1 MQYIIKLEGE
11 EFMDKKQILLRGG
24 EVHQTDN
31 NESFYKIISGN
42 IILYVV
48 AIEEDGTLGRKHF
61 LADLGE
67 EEKDIH
73 IPSLMINDNALGKWI
88 FIISALSEALIEYST
103 YKENDREHII
113 LKFSSYIDLNIRNI
127 EEFNEEV
134 VERVQR
140 KLVAEELLIY
150 RNQNENEKILQDG
163 MQLIVD
169 VFQKNR
175 SIRQREKTNNNLYN
189 SMAFL
194 CKKRGIKIAPYETI
208 VESCGRIFTIQDIA
222 RVSHFMIR
230 EVQLE
235 QDWYKKDSGY
245 LLVYKETEEDICTS
259 VACVP
264 AGKSKYNEYNM
275 EENAINRVNEEN
287 SKMYV
292 KTAYMIYRP
301 LPNKSLKFM
310 DLLKFSFE
318 EISKA
323 DVVLILVL
331 AFFGTIIGLLIP
343 YLNQVIYDE
352 YILSGSITAILQI
365 GMMVLT
371 FILGGLCFSIV
382 KNISIYRISVKTE
395 YSLQSAVFDRLFNL
409 PGNLYENN
417 DSTVLAKSAFGISHI
432 CAFVSEAVIATILSA
447 VFSIAY
453 FYRMYTYSKELA
465 IRGLFFIMLQI
476 ILQFIIGFIQLKK
489 NKEITDINV
498 KESSLIYQI
507 IDGISKI
514 RIAGVENR
522 ALTRYLSLYTLH
534 KKKLYENDKL
544 NNLSLNLNHVLSV
557 TFTAIFYYML
567 VTRDIHLS
575 FGNFMAFIAAF
586 GMFSA
591 AILQV
596 STTFNKANF
605 LIPIYEKSKLVLT
618 SKQECNNDLQIV
630 GALEGAIE
638 VNNISF
644 AYNEKEGN
652 VLSDVSF
659 KINSGEYVGI
669 AGTSGSGKS
678 SLLKL
683 LLGFEKP
690 DKGKIYYDDKDLDCL
705 DKRELRKRFGVVL
718 QEGRLIAGSIYE
730 NIALAGTAIS
740 REGMEMEME
749 RLLDV
754 IKEVGLDN
762 DIKSMPMGLQTIIS
776 EGAGTISGGQRQK
789 ILIARAIFHNPK
801 ILFFDEATSAL
812 DNVNQALVTK
822 NLEKLKITRI
832 IIAHRLSTVMNC
844 NRILVLHD
852 GRIVEMGSYNEL
864 MEKRGYFYQ
873 LSHRQ
878 MA

>member
-1 MQYIIKLEGE
+1 MKYINLEGE
-11 EFMDKKQILLRGG
+11 ESMDKERILLRGG
-24 EVHQTDN
+24 QVHQIDI
-31 NESFYKIISGN
+31 NEGFYKIISGR

-61 LADLGE
+61 IAELAE
-67 EEKDIH
+67 ENKEIY
-73 IPSLMINDNALGKWI
+73 IPSMIINDNTLGKWG
-88 FIISALSEALIEYST
+88 FVISAFSEALLEFCT
-103 YKENDREHII
+103 YKENDKEQII
-113 LKFSSYIDLNIRNI
+113 LSFCTYIDLHIRNI
-127 EEFNEEV
+127 EEFDEEV

-140 KLVAEELLIY
+140 KLVAEELSIY
-150 RNQNENEKILQDG
+150 RNQSENEKIQQDG

-169 VFQKNR
+169 VFQKNK
-175 SIRQREKTNNNLYN
+175 SIGQREKTNSNLYN
-189 SMAFL
+189 TMAFL
-194 CKKRGIKIAPYETI
+194 CKKRGIKIAPYEVI
-208 VESCGRIFTIQDIA
+208 VESCGRRFTIQDIA
-222 RVSHFMIR
+222 RISHFMIR

-235 QDWYKKDSGY
+235 KDWHKKDSGY
-245 LLVYKETEEDICTS
+245 LLVYKEIEEDICIS

-264 AGKSKYNEYNM
+264 KGKSKYNEYNM
-275 EENAINRVNEEN
+275 EENTINRVNEEVN
-287 SKMYV
+287 KRYV

-301 LPNKSLKFM
+301 LPNKSLKFT
-310 DLLKFSFE
+310 DLLRYSFE

-331 AFFGTIIGLLIP
+331 AFLGTIIGLLIP

-382 KNISIYRISVKTE
+382 KNISIYRISIKTE

-417 DSTVLAKSAFGISHI
+417 DSTVLAKSAFGITYI
-432 CAFVSEAVIATILSA
+432 CAFISEAVIATVISA
-447 VFSIAY
+447 IFSIAY
-453 FYRMYTYSKELA
+453 FYRMYNYSKELA
-465 IRGLFFIMLQI
+465 IRGLLFVMLQAFM
-476 ILQFIIGFIQLKK
+476 QFVIGFMQLKK
-489 NKEITDINV
+489 NKEITDISV
-498 KESSLIYQI
+498 KESSLIYQF

-522 ALTRYLSLYTLH
+522 ALTRYFELYTVH
-534 KKKLYENDKL
+534 KRKLYENDKL
-544 NNLSLNLNHVLSV
+544 SNLSTNLNHVLSV
-557 TFTAIFYYML
+557 AFTAIFYYML
-567 VTRDIHLS
+567 VTQDINLS
-575 FGNFMAFIAAF
+575 FGNFMAFIATF
-586 GMFSA
+586 GIFSA
-591 AILQV
+591 AILQL
-596 STTFNKANF
+596 SITFNKANF
-605 LIPIYEKSKLVLT
+605 LIPIYEKSKLILT
-618 SKQECNNDLQIV
+618 STQECNNDLQIV
-630 GALEGAIE
+630 GAIEGAIE

-652 VLSDVSF
+652 VLSNVSF
-659 KINSGEYVGI
+659 KINSGDYIGI

-690 DKGKIYYDDKDLDCL
+690 EKGKIYYDDKDLDCL

-740 REGMEMEME
+740 RDGREKEVE
-749 RLLDV
+749 RVLDV
-754 IKEVGLDN
+754 VKEVGLEN

-812 DNVNQALVTK
+812 DNENQALVTK

-844 NRILVLHD
+844 NRIIVLHD
-852 GRIVEMGSYNEL
+852 GRIVEEGSYKEL
-864 MEKRGYFYQ
+864 IEKRGYFYR
-873 LSHRQ
+873 LSNRQ